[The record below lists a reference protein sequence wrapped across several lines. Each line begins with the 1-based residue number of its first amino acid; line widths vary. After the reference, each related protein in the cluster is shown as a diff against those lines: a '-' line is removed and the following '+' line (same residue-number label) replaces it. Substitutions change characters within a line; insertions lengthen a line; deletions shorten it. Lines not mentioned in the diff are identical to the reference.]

1 MATHSRILAWRIP
14 QTEERSGL
22 QSWGC
27 RRVEHSLAT
36 EHMHVGV
43 YRFSR
48 ILWLFLKCYMLIKII
63 KYRDASSVIYLPKV

>member
-1 MATHSRILAWRIP
+1 
-14 QTEERSGL
+14 
-22 QSWGC
+22 
-27 RRVEHSLAT
+27 
-36 EHMHVGV
+36 MHVGV